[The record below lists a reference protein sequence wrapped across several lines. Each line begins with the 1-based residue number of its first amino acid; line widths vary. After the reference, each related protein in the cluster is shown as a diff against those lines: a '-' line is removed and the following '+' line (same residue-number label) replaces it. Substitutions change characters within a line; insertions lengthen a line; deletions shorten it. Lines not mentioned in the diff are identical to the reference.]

1 MYTSRLNN
9 KLNYLKPNHKLERIK
24 KTRKMRFD
32 EPIEV
37 IYKELSLEE
46 SCKIIGLNEML
57 CKVSFYLN
65 DKLFSIYSLREYTTP
80 LSNKVS
86 SFDLENSARLISFT
100 PAYVYNKSQLICFD
114 IVLEV
119 YRDGYY

>member
-46 SCKIIGLNEML
+46 SCKITGLNEML

-86 SFDLENSARLISFT
+86 SFDLENSARLVSFT

>member
-9 KLNYLKPNHKLERIK
+9 KLNYLKPNHKLDRIK

-46 SCKIIGLNEML
+46 SCKITGLNEML
-57 CKVSFYLN
+57 CKISFYLN
-65 DKLFSIYSLREYTTP
+65 DKLFSIYSLREYIIPT
-80 LSNKVS
+80 SNKAS

-114 IVLEV
+114 IVLEI

>member
-9 KLNYLKPNHKLERIK
+9 KLNYLKPNHKLDKIK

-46 SCKIIGLNEML
+46 SYKIIGLHEML
-57 CKVSFYLN
+57 CKISFYLN
-65 DKLFSIYSLREYTTP
+65 DKLFSIYSLREYIAP
-80 LSNKVS
+80 PSNRVS
-86 SFDLENSARLISFT
+86 PFDLENSARLISFT

-114 IVLEV
+114 IVLEI

>member
-9 KLNYLKPNHKLERIK
+9 KLNYLKPNHKLDRIK

-37 IYKELSLEE
+37 VYKELSLEE
-46 SCKIIGLNEML
+46 SRKITGLNEML

-65 DKLFSIYSLREYTTP
+65 DKLFSIYSLREYITP
-80 LSNKVS
+80 PSNKAS
-86 SFDLENSARLISFT
+86 LFDLENSARLVSFT

-114 IVLEV
+114 ITLKIC
-119 YRDGYY
+119 RDGYY

>member
-9 KLNYLKPNHKLERIK
+9 KLNYLKPNHKLDKIK

-37 IYKELSLEE
+37 IYKKLTLEE
-46 SCKIIGLNEML
+46 SCKITGLNEML

-65 DKLFSIYSLREYTTP
+65 DKLFSIYSLREYITP
-80 LSNKVS
+80 PSNKVS
-86 SFDLENSARLISFT
+86 QFDLENSARLISFT

-114 IVLEV
+114 IVLSV
-119 YRDGYY
+119 SRDAYY

>member
-32 EPIEV
+32 EPIDV

-46 SCKIIGLNEML
+46 SCKITGLNEML
-57 CKVSFYLN
+57 CKISFYLN
-65 DKLFSIYSLREYTTP
+65 DKLFSIYSLREYITP

>member
-9 KLNYLKPNHKLERIK
+9 KLNYLKPNHKLDRIK

-46 SCKIIGLNEML
+46 SYKITGLHEML

-65 DKLFSIYSLREYTTP
+65 DKLFSIYSLREYITP
-80 LSNKVS
+80 LPNKVS

-119 YRDGYY
+119 YRNGYY

>member
-9 KLNYLKPNHKLERIK
+9 KLNYLKSNDKLDRIK
-24 KTRKMRFD
+24 KTHKMRFD
-32 EPIEV
+32 EPIDV

-46 SCKIIGLNEML
+46 SRKITGLNEML

-65 DKLFSIYSLREYTTP
+65 DKLFSIYSLREYITP

-114 IVLEV
+114 IVLEI

>member
-9 KLNYLKPNHKLERIK
+9 KLNYLKPNHKLDRIK
-24 KTRKMRFD
+24 KTHKMRFD

-46 SCKIIGLNEML
+46 SCKITGLNEML

-65 DKLFSIYSLREYTTP
+65 DKLFSIYSLREYITP
-80 LSNKVS
+80 PSNKVS
-86 SFDLENSARLISFT
+86 QFDLENSARLISFT
-100 PAYVYNKSQLICFD
+100 PAYAYNKSQLICFD

>member
-9 KLNYLKPNHKLERIK
+9 KLNYLKPNHKLDRIK

-37 IYKELSLEE
+37 VYKELSLKE
-46 SCKIIGLNEML
+46 SCKITGLNEML
-57 CKVSFYLN
+57 CKISFYLN
-65 DKLFSIYSLREYTTP
+65 DKLFSIYSLREYIIPT
-80 LSNKVS
+80 SNKVS

-114 IVLEV
+114 IVLEI

>member
-9 KLNYLKPNHKLERIK
+9 KLNYLKPNHKLDRIK
-24 KTRKMRFD
+24 KTHKMRFD

-46 SCKIIGLNEML
+46 SYKITGLHEML

-65 DKLFSIYSLREYTTP
+65 DKLFSIYSLREYITP
-80 LSNKVS
+80 PSNKVS
-86 SFDLENSARLISFT
+86 QFDLENSARLISFT

-119 YRDGYY
+119 CRDGYY

>member
-1 MYTSRLNN
+1 
-9 KLNYLKPNHKLERIK
+9 
-24 KTRKMRFD
+24 MRFD

-46 SCKIIGLNEML
+46 SCKITGLNEML

>member
-9 KLNYLKPNHKLERIK
+9 KLNYLKPNHKLDRIK

-65 DKLFSIYSLREYTTP
+65 DKLFSIYSLREYIMPT
-80 LSNKVS
+80 SNKVS

-100 PAYVYNKSQLICFD
+100 PAYVYNESQLICFD
-114 IVLEV
+114 IVLKI

>member
-9 KLNYLKPNHKLERIK
+9 KLNYLKSNHKLNRIK
-24 KTRKMRFD
+24 KTHKMRFD

-37 IYKELSLEE
+37 VYKELSLEE
-46 SCKIIGLNEML
+46 SRKITGLNEML

-65 DKLFSIYSLREYTTP
+65 DKLFSIYSLREYITP